1 MIEGQNEYNKKKEW
15 SDWIYSL
22 IGGSISNLPKIVI

>member
-1 MIEGQNEYNKKKEW
+1 MNTIKKKEW